1 MLRRSFTLPVRGG
14 ASVTSSTLRRIYSR
28 VSQSSSQS
36 RRLATVSA
44 AATDGSHGTV
54 SKAGDGLHGFKL
66 SKVERFPIFDLTAY
80 QLVHEKTG
88 AQYLHLAKAGDTNKV
103 FSISFRTN
111 PPDDTGVP
119 HILEHTTLCG
129 SEKYVPIPDSYTY

>member
-1 MLRRSFTLPVRGG
+1 MFRHSFKLPVRGS
-14 ASVTSSTLRRIYSR
+14 ACIIPLTLKRIGSR
-28 VSQSSSQS
+28 VLPSCGQS
-36 RRLATVSA
+36 RPLATVTTA
-44 AATDGSHGTV
+44 AKISDHVTI
-54 SKAGDGLHGFKL
+54 SKPGDNLHGFKL
-66 SKVERFPIFDLTAY
+66 SKVQLFPIFDLTAY

-129 SEKYVPIPDSYTY
+129 SEKYVRILYLHEY